1 MQPETNFHAGTG
13 RPREPAGP
21 SDREV
26 EAARVIAAARLQSVL
41 QYLAVIILVALLVC
55 FATCSGSW
63 PAVTGITVGAMILA
77 AFAAEV
83 VNFRLQSHL
92 RTGWFSIFVTAV
104 VLVLVAGLVLPTFG
118 AIAAVSAVAIVCFF
132 DCASSS
138 GRVSRL
144 LKKAGVRVGLM
155 GASNEELRRLR
166 TGDCFHC
173 GYDMAGLPTPVCP
186 ECGKESRIE
195 ARA

>member
-1 MQPETNFHAGTG
+1 MTIKA
-13 RPREPAGP
+13 
-21 SDREV
+21 
-26 EAARVIAAARLQSVL
+26 VL
-41 QYLAVIILVALLVC
+41 
-55 FATCSGSW
+55 
-63 PAVTGITVGAMILA
+63 
-77 AFAAEV
+77 
-83 VNFRLQSHL
+83 NFRLQSHL

>member
-1 MQPETNFHAGTG
+1 
-13 RPREPAGP
+13 
-21 SDREV
+21 
-26 EAARVIAAARLQSVL
+26 VIAAARLQSVL
-41 QYLAVIILVALLVC
+41 QYLAVIVLVAFLVC
-55 FATCSGSW
+55 FATCSGPW
-63 PAVTGITVGAMILA
+63 PAVTGIAVGAMILA

-92 RTGWFSIFVTAV
+92 CTGWFSIFVTAV

-118 AIAAVSAVAIVCFF
+118 ALAAVSAVAIVCFF

-155 GASNEELRRLR
+155 GASNEELRRLQ
-166 TGDCFHC
+166 TGVCFHC

-186 ECGKESRIE
+186 ECGKESRIG